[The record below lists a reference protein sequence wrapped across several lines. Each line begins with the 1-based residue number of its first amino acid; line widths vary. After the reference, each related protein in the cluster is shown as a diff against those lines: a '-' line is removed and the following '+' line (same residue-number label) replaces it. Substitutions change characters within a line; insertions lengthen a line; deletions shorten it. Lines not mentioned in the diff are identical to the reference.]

1 MKSTL
6 PISLSLQDVLEAQA
20 RMGSGIRRTP
30 CTRLPDRPEFGGME
44 IWAKREDLQ
53 RTRSFK
59 ERGALNALLSLSPE
73 QSVRGVAAA
82 SAGNHASGLAYHGG
96 RLGIAVTVV
105 MPVGAPAAKIN
116 RCRGLGAEVVLQGTN
131 FEQAEAHALGL
142 AQQTGKALIHPFD
155 QKDVMAGQGTV
166 GLEIVDAVPE
176 FDTVIVP
183 VGGGGLLAGV
193 ATAVKALR
201 PTVRIVAV
209 QSAQAASYALSHA
222 RGEPTAILAQPTV
235 ADGLAV
241 ARVGTATFR
250 ISAPLVDQ
258 VVTVTEAEIG
268 AAIRLLSQMGVTAEG
283 AGATALAAILSGKV
297 AARRA
302 VILVTGGNIDTNVLD
317 RVLTAEPAATG
328 AVPGSP

>member
-20 RMGSGIRRTP
+20 RIGSGIRRTP

-59 ERGALNALLSLSPE
+59 ERGALNALLSLSAQ
-73 QSVRGVAAA
+73 QSARGVVAA

-116 RCRGLGAEVVLQGTN
+116 RCRGLGAEVVLQGNN
-131 FEQAEAHALGL
+131 FEQAEAHAVGL
-142 AQQTGKALIHPFD
+142 AEQTGKALIHPFE
-155 QKDVMAGQGTV
+155 QKEVMAGQGTI
-166 GLEIVDAVPE
+166 GLEIIHAVPE
-176 FDTVIVP
+176 FDAVLVP

-193 ATAVKALR
+193 ATAIKALR
-201 PTVRIVAV
+201 PTARVIAV
-209 QSAQAASYALSHA
+209 QSEQAASYALSHA
-222 RGEPTAILAQPTV
+222 RGEPAAILTRPTL

-241 ARVGTATFR
+241 ARVGAATFR

-258 VVTVTEAEIG
+258 VVTVSEAEIR
-268 AAIRLLSQMGVTAEG
+268 AAIRLFSQTGITAEG
-283 AGATALAAILSGKV
+283 AGAAALAAILACKV
-297 AARRA
+297 SARRA
-302 VILVTGGNIDTNVLD
+302 VVLVTGGNIDAKVLD
-317 RVLTAEPAATG
+317 RVLTDELAATE
-328 AVPGSP
+328 AVRGSP